1 MSTVDCAV
9 ITNLGHALLGKVL
22 AGKSGIH
29 FTRASVGDGVISEGK
44 RDVYKRQCSRS
55 WARRPSKLPG
65 SPRT

>member
-29 FTRASVGDGVISEGK
+29 LSLIHI
-44 RDVYKRQCSRS
+44 
-55 WARRPSKLPG
+55 
-65 SPRT
+65 